1 LKAYRKG
8 IDMETHYEWY
18 EFTMTGK
25 VQAGSLDHAR
35 HSVYWAIRNSEADDL
50 ILIKEMEVTKEGKE
64 NG

>member
-1 LKAYRKG
+1 
-8 IDMETHYEWY
+8 MENTFEWY

-35 HSVYWAIRNSEADDL
+35 HSIYWAIRNSEVDDL